1 MKICLVT
8 FLLIVHPLE
17 SRRSKSKVDENAD
30 AISNDFSGMFI
41 WRIEDFSPVPLPKNS
56 YGSFH
61 NEDSYIVLNS
71 KMHEGRIH
79 RGRSLTNVVIL
90 VLSLVSQ
97 IFITGSGMRRLRT
110 RLGVLQLSA

>member
-1 MKICLVT
+1 MLA
-8 FLLIVHPLE
+8 FLSIQPLE

-30 AISNDFSGMFI
+30 AINNDYSGMFI
-41 WRIEDFSPVPLPKNS
+41 WRIEDFSPVPLAKDS

-79 RGRSLTNVVIL
+79 RGEENICFKEVV
-90 VLSLVSQ
+90 
-97 IFITGSGMRRLRT
+97 
-110 RLGVLQLSA
+110 